1 MGKKI
6 AITGGIGSGKST
18 VSNILK
24 EKGYPVY
31 SCDEIYAEL
40 IHSEDYICA
49 IKKAFPSVVKEG
61 KIDKKL
67 LSDIIFSN
75 AQARTRLNEI
85 AHPLIM
91 KRLFERMN
99 ETDGEIVFAEVPLLF
114 EGDFE
119 NLFERTIVVMRNV
132 NERVRA
138 VCMRDGISAQ
148 KAKERINAQFD
159 YDNPKNAE
167 RYQKCGAIFLENEG
181 GIQSLKKSVEQLLK
195 NLS

>member
-40 IHSEDYICA
+40 IHSENYICA
-49 IKKAFPSVVKEG
+49 IEKAFPSVVKEG

-67 LSDIIFSN
+67 LSNIIFSN

-119 NLFERTIVVMRNV
+119 NLFERTIIVMRKV
-132 NERVRA
+132 DERVRA

-167 RYQKCGAIFLENEG
+167 RCQKCGAIFLENEE